1 MCDPKTSNPLAH
13 RLLLGHRGLKKYL
26 GKSFPS
32 LVTYL
37 LGLWWIRIAKFVNRI
52 EDVCGHYSSNR
63 FGRPKTLLKRG
74 RLRLDLFAKIGLLCY
89 CDKQQKIVSLS
100 STWLIAFLQDR
111 GHQHDST
118 IRSQRSFISGKVS
131 PLSSYKGWDGKLV
144 IIKIQLPPLS
154 FQSSDNVWL
163 M

>member
-13 RLLLGHRGLKKYL
+13 RLLPGHRGLKKYL

-32 LVTYL
+32 LSSYL
-37 LGLWWIRIAKFVNRI
+37 PAWSMMNIAKFVNRI
-52 EDVCGHYSSNR
+52 EDVCGHYYSNR

-74 RLRLDLFAKIGLLCY
+74 PLRLDLFAKIGLLCY

-118 IRSQRSFISGKVS
+118 IRSQRSFINTKVS
-131 PLSSYKGWDGKLV
+131 PLEIEKFNG
-144 IIKIQLPPLS
+144 IENKICLILC
-154 FQSSDNVWL
+154 
-163 M
+163 

>member
-13 RLLLGHRGLKKYL
+13 RLLPGHRGLKKVSRQIFSEPSYL
-26 GKSFPS
+26 PAWSMMN
-32 LVTYL
+32 
-37 LGLWWIRIAKFVNRI
+37 IAKFVNRI

-118 IRSQRSFISGKVS
+118 IRSQRSFINTKVS
-131 PLSSYKGWDGKLV
+131 PLHICFMEGYSTPPPSYMMF
-144 IIKIQLPPLS
+144 PSP
-154 FQSSDNVWL
+154 
-163 M
+163 

>member
-1 MCDPKTSNPLAH
+1 MCDPKISNLLAH
-13 RLLLGHRGLKKYL
+13 RLLPGHRGLKNYL

-32 LVTYL
+32 LSIYL
-37 LGLWWIRIAKFVNRI
+37 PAWSMMNIAKFVNRI

-63 FGRPKTLLKRG
+63 FGRPKTLLKR
-74 RLRLDLFAKIGLLCY
+74 RLDLFAKIGLLCY

-118 IRSQRSFISGKVS
+118 IRSQRSFINTKVS
-131 PLSSYKGWDGKLV
+131 PLHKCFMEGYST
-144 IIKIQLPPLS
+144 PPPK
-154 FQSSDNVWL
+154 
-163 M
+163 